1 MAAGS
6 TAVRYDPARRELDGY
21 PLTLREGEGLRLH
34 VFVDAGFVEAVGN
47 NGTNN
52 FYAMSTGNGSGVRV
66 VGDVVAK
73 SVEIWQLGSIWQ

>member
-34 VFVDAGFVEAVGN
+34 VFVDAGFVKVKAVGN

-52 FYAMSTGNGSGVRV
+52 NNF
-66 VGDVVAK
+66 
-73 SVEIWQLGSIWQ
+73 